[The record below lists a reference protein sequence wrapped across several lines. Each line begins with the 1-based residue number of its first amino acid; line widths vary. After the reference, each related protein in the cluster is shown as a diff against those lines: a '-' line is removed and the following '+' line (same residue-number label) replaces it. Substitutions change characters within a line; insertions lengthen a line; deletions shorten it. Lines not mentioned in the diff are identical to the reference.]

1 MQLFQVL
8 EKTFLKE
15 FTIFDAFPQ
24 TMVSTI
30 LYILKL
36 WIFESKNAAEI
47 RTKIINDYPNFI
59 ISKQKIL
66 EILNYMRNIIA
77 YYLKRYL

>member
-1 MQLFQVL
+1 MM
-8 EKTFLKE
+8 
-15 FTIFDAFPQ
+15 A
-24 TMVSTI
+24 STI

-36 WIFESKNAAEI
+36 WIFESKNVAEI
-47 RTKIINDYPNFI
+47 HSKIINDYPNLI

-77 YYLKRYL
+77 YYLKDIYKIEDI